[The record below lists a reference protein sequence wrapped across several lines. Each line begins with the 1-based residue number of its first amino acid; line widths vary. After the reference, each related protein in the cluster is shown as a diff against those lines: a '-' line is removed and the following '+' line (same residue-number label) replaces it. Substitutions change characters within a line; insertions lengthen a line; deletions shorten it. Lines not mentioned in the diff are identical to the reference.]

1 MYLLSKVDQ
10 PATNAAIS
18 AAAENGHLLVVK
30 YLHENRSEP
39 CGADAIIRAKENGHC
54 RIVQLLLEHEGCRLA
69 FKKETSIRMVVYRL
83 LCMVL
88 LVFRFIPQ
96 TLIEFFPR
104 IRAEEEANIR
114 MKEEPR
120 LRAEVEAYIREEQ
133 KTQAA
138 IQAKKEK
145 DMRARIRAE
154 IQENVE
160 DKMRTEI
167 RAGLLGDDLKQ
178 T

>member
-1 MYLLSKVDQ
+1 
-10 PATNAAIS
+10 
-18 AAAENGHLLVVK
+18 
-30 YLHENRSEP
+30 
-39 CGADAIIRAKENGHC
+39 
-54 RIVQLLLEHEGCRLA
+54 LLLEHEGCRLA
-69 FKKETSIRMVVYRL
+69 FKKETSMRMVMYRL

-96 TLIEFFPR
+96 TLIEFFRPDGNHRDQIKSSEAQSGKQKCEMEAR